1 MEIQVHGA
9 LVDVMG
15 VGVLLRGPS
24 GIGKSEC
31 ALELVRRGHRLVA
44 DDLVRIQRAPGAT
57 ELVGSAPELIRHFME
72 IRGIGLLHI
81 PDLYGGDAVA
91 VEGPVSLVI
100 HLEAWREDAD
110 YERVGLERQYESLA
124 GVEVPSLIFPLR
136 PAASMATLV
145 EAAVRDDLRRQQG
158 ASGAETLNDRLKA
171 SADAKAGF
179 RG

>member
-1 MEIQVHGA
+1 
-9 LVDVMG
+9 MG

-44 DDLVRIQRAPGAT
+44 DDLVRIRRAAEGT

-72 IRGIGLLHI
+72 IRGLGLLHV
-81 PDLYGGDAVA
+81 PDLYGSDAVA
-91 VEGPVSLVI
+91 VEGPVSLVV

-110 YERVGLERQYESLA
+110 YERIGLDRPCETLA
-124 GVEVPSLIFPLR
+124 GVDVPSLVLPLR

-145 EAAVRDDLRRQQG
+145 EAAARDEIRRRQKG
-158 ASGAETLNDRLKA
+158 ASGAETLNDRFKA
-171 SADAKAGF
+171 SVDGKTTFG
-179 RG
+179 G